1 MSNETNTISNWWPP
15 NSKIYQFWQFLL
27 ENLNYKDFQVFKP
40 IIGMN

>member
-1 MSNETNTISNWWPP
+1 MILIQFQISGPH

>member
-1 MSNETNTISNWWPP
+1 MKLIQFQINGHTIQRYTN
-15 NSKIYQFWQFLL
+15 FGQFLL